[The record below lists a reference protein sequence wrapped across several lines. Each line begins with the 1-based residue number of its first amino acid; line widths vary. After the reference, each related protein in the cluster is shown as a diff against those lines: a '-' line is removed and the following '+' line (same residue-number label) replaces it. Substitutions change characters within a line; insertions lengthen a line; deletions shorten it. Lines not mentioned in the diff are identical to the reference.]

1 MLSED
6 FYRQDAEAATQEE
19 ARLLRW
25 RCRPID
31 PGALRPE
38 DKKEACAKREHLIQG
53 GMDTPPPPGNG
64 TMHDFAADKIRR
76 LESEN
81 AALNPPAETKE
92 NTP

>member
-38 DKKEACAKREHLIQG
+38 DEKEACAKREHLIQG
-53 GMDTPPPPGNG
+53 GMDTNPPADNVLPEGT
-64 TMHDFAADKIRR
+64 TMHDFAAARIRE
-76 LESEN
+76 LEAKLS
-81 AALNPPAETKE
+81 
-92 NTP
+92 